1 MADGIQKTGGGVYG
15 VKPGSKLAGIMGQ
28 SSKHPHPV
36 LAASTKRAVAKAI
49 QEIKPKDA
57 ANASAILD
65 KTAMFSPL
73 GGKSDISTAEYKQ
86 VLKEK
91 DTEIMT
97 HALTN
102 GKTDSPRPDQKTLA
116 RMIVLGSMGDANYSP
131 ASLFLHGGRTIFDC
145 QTSSATME
153 SVMLRGENISEQ
165 TETGITPR
173 ESFVRSTTISSH
185 SLIVKDGNV
194 SERKHNAVGSLFRGT
209 SGNDPE
215 KSTLFQQHLG
225 LNDGEQSGT
234 QGSMILVTDKSQTHF
249 MVGIE
254 GSSFGEDGSEINHA
268 SHSILGTVNKYS
280 AANQIKGSAIKKTE
294 GLEDFPGDINEGTI
308 KFTDTMFEN
317 FKTIDDWLNAD
328 ERTTDERMDTL
339 NSLMQED
346 NAETRHQIVNTLVA
360 TIKDASSA

>member
-1 MADGIQKTGGGVYG
+1 MADGIKGTGGRVYG
-15 VKPGSKLAGIMGQ
+15 VKRGSKLAKIMGEE
-28 SSKHPHPV
+28 HNPPHPV
-36 LAASTKRAVAKAI
+36 LEASTKRAVSDAI
-49 QEIKPKDA
+49 QKIKPE
-57 ANASAILD
+57 NAGSATTILN

-73 GGKSDISTAEYKQ
+73 DGKSDLSTEDCKQ

-102 GKTDSPRPDQKTLA
+102 GETPSPRPDQKTLA

-153 SVMLRGENISEQ
+153 SVMLNGETISEQ

-173 ESFVRSTTISSH
+173 ESFVGSTTISSH

-209 SGNDPE
+209 SGNNPE

-225 LNDGEQSGT
+225 LNDGDQSGT
-234 QGSMILVTDKSQTHF
+234 QGSMILVTDKSQKHF

-254 GSSFGEDGSEINHA
+254 GSSYGEGGSEISHA

-280 AANQIKGSAIKKTE
+280 AANQIKGSAIKKIE
-294 GLEDFPGDINEGTI
+294 GFEDFPGDINEGTI
-308 KFTDTMFEN
+308 KFTDVMFEN

-328 ERTTDERMDTL
+328 ERTTAERMDTL

-360 TIKDASSA
+360 TIKDVSSV